1 MEGAKTSD
9 DWRSTLTKDEREAME
24 LKISDRLLKLKIRIT
39 SGSLYNPMSGQM
51 EKLLLDTIASEM
63 EEWMFNNL
71 RSKKQ
76 YDTEYFSGPS
86 TIVSK
91 KFTALY
97 KKVNWRADPNLE
109 LEKLEYGKELSYL
122 LQSSNK
128 GDVIERLRDVMDV
141 DPIKVNVMIS
151 EFLFVSA
158 KNREEY
164 DNAFKGPLT
173 PLMSSA
179 IKSVLDAYE
188 FTDFR
193 WKTPDERQ
201 KRKRRKQKQERL
213 HGIQREEEERL
224 YQEERRIRHRQEQ
237 EEEND
242 NLEQELAR
250 LARLDQEIKKREQE
264 RKKQQQEAARNQ
276 REREQRERE
285 QREREQRKHYWF
297 IDKFNFYSMKI
308 AKWVKKQL
316 DTNTEIKSGKLVW
329 KTTENKKFV
338 PSNAI
343 LFTLNKGKE
352 VIVDRFLIVLKQSL
366 EGSSNITIRN
376 IENSDAYHSAM
387 NDMKT
392 TLKCVERRERAKIE
406 RKRIISQAPIN
417 LTRGFVYEIKF

>member
-9 DWRSTLTKDEREAME
+9 ATLTKDEREAMK
-24 LKISDRLLKLKIRIT
+24 LKISNRLLKPKIRIT
-39 SGSLYNPMSGQM
+39 SGSLYNPMSNQM
-51 EKLLLDTIASEM
+51 KKLLLDTIASEI

-71 RSKKQ
+71 RLKKK
-76 YDTEYFSGPS
+76 YDNYFAGPS

-97 KKVNWRADPNLE
+97 KNVNWRTDPDLE
-109 LEKLEYGKELSYL
+109 LEDEKLKYKKELSYL

-128 GDVIERLRDVMDV
+128 GDVMDFDIERLRDVMDFDIERLRDVMDV

-164 DNAFKGPLT
+164 DNAFKRPLT

-188 FTDFR
+188 FTGFR

-201 KRKRRKQKQERL
+201 NQE
-213 HGIQREEEERL
+213 REEEK
-224 YQEERRIRHRQEQ
+224 ERRIRHQQEQ
-237 EEEND
+237 TEKND
-242 NLEQELAR
+242 NLEQELAQ

-264 RKKQQQEAARNQ
+264 RKKQQQEQER

-285 QREREQRKHYWF
+285 QRERIWI
-297 IDKFNFYSMKI
+297 IDRFNIYSMKI

-329 KTTENKKFV
+329 KETVKKIFV

-387 NDMKT
+387 NAMNMSAMNAMET
-392 TLKCVERRERAKIE
+392 TLKRVKIRESAKIE
-406 RKRIISQAPIN
+406 RKREISQAPVD